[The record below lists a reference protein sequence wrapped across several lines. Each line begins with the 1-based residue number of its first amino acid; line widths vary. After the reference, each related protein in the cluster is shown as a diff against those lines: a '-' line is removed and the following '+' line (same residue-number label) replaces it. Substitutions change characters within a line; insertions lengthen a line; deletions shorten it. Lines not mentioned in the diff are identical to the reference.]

1 MTKLPQPILTSLGL
15 LILRLGIAG
24 FMLSH
29 GVGKLRMLF
38 AGEAETLGDPVGIGS
53 LPTLLLLIFAE
64 FLCAGLVLLGLVTRL
79 AAIPLVIA
87 MGVAGF
93 VAHAGD
99 PFTADAAAQ
108 LFFAGDADFPASRQ
122 PALTFMIVF
131 LALVFTGPGR
141 FSLDALLF
149 TRRDRTIPTAD

>member
-29 GVGKLRMLF
+29 GVGKLQMLL
-38 AGEAETLGDPVGIGS
+38 AGEADMLGDPVGIGS
-53 LPTLLLLIFAE
+53 LPTLLLLAFAE
-64 FLCAGLVLLGLVTRL
+64 FVCAGLVLLGLVTRL

-87 MGVAGF
+87 MGVAGL

-99 PFTADAAAQ
+99 PWTADTAAQ
-108 LFFAGDADFPASRQ
+108 LFFAGETDFPASKQ
-122 PALTFMIVF
+122 PALMFMIVF

-141 FSLDALLF
+141 FSLDALIF
-149 TRRDRTIPTAD
+149 ARRDRTIPTSP